1 MMTNLTGRKEFD
13 ADLLSIEQNLLKLG
27 SLAEDAIGN
36 SIWALQKQDDALALQ
51 VIEGDDVLD
60 SLTQEINEQALRIIA
75 RYQPVALDLRT
86 ISSIIHM
93 ATDIERMGDLG
104 SGVAKVARKI
114 CSEPLIKPLIDIPRM
129 GELIREMT
137 DMALKAFMNRDA
149 ELARKV
155 CAMDDEVDDLDRQI
169 FRELLMLMMQN
180 PRNIEQATHLI
191 LISRNLERAGDHVTN
206 LCEHI
211 VYMTTGSFIKA
222 GDFRR
227 PHEGKG
233 C

>member
-1 MMTNLTGRKEFD
+1 MTNLTGRKEFD
-13 ADLLSIEQNLLKLG
+13 ESLQKIEQNLLKLG
-27 SLAEDAIGN
+27 ALAEDAISN

-51 VIEGDDVLD
+51 VIEGDDILD
-60 SLTQEINEQALRIIA
+60 GLTQEINEQALMMIA

-86 ISSIIHM
+86 ISSILHM
-93 ATDIERMGDLG
+93 ATDIERIGDLG

-114 CSEPLIKPLIDIPRM
+114 SHEPLIKPLIDIPRM

-137 DMALKAFMNRDA
+137 DLALKAFMKRDVS
-149 ELARKV
+149 LAHKV
-155 CAMDDEVDDLDRQI
+155 CAMDDEIDDLDRQI

-206 LCEHI
+206 LCEHT
-211 VYMTTGSFIKA
+211 VYMTTGKFVKA
-222 GDFRR
+222 GDYRR
-227 PHEGKG
+227 PHEGKSG
-233 C
+233 

>member
-1 MMTNLTGRKEFD
+1 MMGNLSGRKEFD
-13 ADLLSIEQNLLKLG
+13 EDLLKIEQNLLKLG
-27 SLAEDAIGN
+27 SLAEDAISN
-36 SIWALQKQDDALALQ
+36 SIWALQKHDEALALQ

-60 SLTQEINEQALRIIA
+60 ELTQEINEQALMIIA

-86 ISSIIHM
+86 ISSILHM
-93 ATDIERMGDLG
+93 ATDLERIGDLG
-104 SGVAKVARKI
+104 TGVAKVARKI
-114 CSEPLIKPLIDIPRM
+114 SHEPLIKPLIDIPRM
-129 GELIREMT
+129 GERIREMI
-137 DMALKAFMNRDA
+137 DSALKAFMKRDA
-149 ELARKV
+149 ALARQV

-180 PRNIEQATHLI
+180 PRNIEQATHLV

-211 VYMTTGSFIKA
+211 VYMTTGSIIRA

-227 PHEGKG
+227 PHEGKSD
-233 C
+233 

>member
-1 MMTNLTGRKEFD
+1 MANSLTGRKEFD
-13 ADLLSIEQNLLKLG
+13 ESLLRIEQNLLKLG
-27 SLAEDAIGN
+27 SLAEEAIAGA
-36 SIWALQKQDDALALQ
+36 IWALQKQDDALALK

-60 SLTQEINEQALRIIA
+60 DLTQEINEQALMMIA
-75 RYQPVALDLRT
+75 RFQPVALDLRT
-86 ISSIIHM
+86 ISSILHM
-93 ATDIERMGDLG
+93 STDLERIGDLG

-114 CSEPLIKPLIDIPRM
+114 FHEPLIKPLIDIPRM
-129 GELIREMT
+129 GERIREMI
-137 DMALKAFMNRDA
+137 DAALKAFMNRDCA
-149 ELARKV
+149 LAREV

-211 VYMTTGSFIKA
+211 VYMTTGTFIKA

-227 PHEGKG
+227 PHEGKNE
-233 C
+233 